1 MKSSIIKSMML
12 ISLSL
17 FASLALGN
25 TTDVKMLS
33 VINPHTSNNIQV
45 GDVLIRSIDVAVD
58 STYQLPKTS
67 LPMKGEV
74 RNGIELSDIS
84 VKTTKGNGTIIYKIT
99 LTYQVFVSAPKPV
112 IMQLPDEHMALT
124 GGAKALTIDI
134 PAWKFWF
141 APLVAEGVTNA
152 KDNMQPQS
160 KPALIDL
167 SVHRTWF
174 WAALA
179 LLVTSLLGLVYINAD
194 KRWLPFMN
202 GAFAQAHRN
211 IKKLPH
217 DQAANKN
224 ALSSMHQAF
233 NEVYGAN
240 LFASELDQ
248 FLTANPKFLK
258 LKHEITQFFEQSNT
272 ALFANQA
279 TSATQVLQL
288 KALSKRLRDCE
299 RGV

>member
-1 MKSSIIKSMML
+1 MML
-12 ISLSL
+12 ISLSF

-25 TTDVKMLS
+25 TTDVKMLK
-33 VINPHTSNNIQV
+33 VINPHTSNNIQL
-45 GDVLIRSIDVAVD
+45 GDVLIRSIDVAID
-58 STYQLPKTS
+58 SAYQLPKNS

-84 VKTTKGNGTIIYKIT
+84 VKTTKANGTIIYKIT
-99 LTYQVFVSAPKPV
+99 FTYQVFISAAKPV

-124 GGAKALTIDI
+124 GGEKALTIDI

-152 KDNMQPQS
+152 KENMQPQS
-160 KPALIDL
+160 KPALIDVSAHQTRL
-167 SVHRTWF
+167 
-174 WAALA
+174 WAALV
-179 LLVTSLLGLVYINAD
+179 LLVTGLLGLVYINAD

-202 GAFAQAHRN
+202 GAFAQAYRK
-211 IKKLPH
+211 IKNLPH

-240 LFASELDQ
+240 LFANELDR

-258 LKHEITQFFEQSNT
+258 MKHEIAQFFEQSNT

-279 TSATQVLQL
+279 TNTAQVQQL
-288 KALSKRLRDCE
+288 KTLSKRLRDCE